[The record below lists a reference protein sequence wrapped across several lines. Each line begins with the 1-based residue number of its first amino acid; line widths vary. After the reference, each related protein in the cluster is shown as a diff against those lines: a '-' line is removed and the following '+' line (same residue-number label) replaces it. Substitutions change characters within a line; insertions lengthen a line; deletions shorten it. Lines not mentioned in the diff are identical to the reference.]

1 MKNKMKRGTLAVLFT
16 IAFIAVVVLI
26 NIIVGVLSDRFGVK
40 ADLTDD
46 KLYTLDETTELFL
59 ENRLDADI
67 TITVLNSEQ
76 TFIENQNN
84 RQVNEILK
92 KMETA
97 SPHISIEYVNLDKNP
112 NYTSKFKN
120 ETVDTNYI
128 VVECGKT
135 GRHKVISPTDYFGL
149 STEEALMYYQYYNLV
164 QGYFIEQ
171 EAVSAMMFASDESPV
186 RIAFTEGYG
195 ETDSTALRTL
205 LSNNGFVVE
214 TLDLLTTD
222 EIDPDIDFVIVHA
235 PTIDMDNEQLLKLDK
250 FLDNN
255 GEYGKSI
262 LYFASIAQPKTPNI
276 DSFLSDWGLSIGFS
290 DIGQSDD
297 RYLVSAIT
305 RFFHLQQVCDTPFTE
320 GVYGSSLFALGA
332 DLRPVFTSGN
342 TDAVTRVLMKTYDG
356 AFLYPLDYEG
366 DSFDFSDIEKGE
378 YNDVVVST
386 KTTSNGTPSRVFAF
400 GTDTLSSDYL
410 LAYGNGI
417 NSEFFANLFN
427 IVSGR
432 EVGITIKE
440 KIPSSPTFEMNA
452 KTANTLA
459 VVLCVVIPVL
469 VIAAGI
475 VVYIRRRHR

>member
-1 MKNKMKRGTLAVLFT
+1 MKNKMKRGTLSLVYT
-16 IAFIAVVVLI
+16 IAFIAAVVLV
-26 NIIVGVLSDRFGVK
+26 NIIIGVLSDRLGVK
-40 ADLTDD
+40 ADLTDG
-46 KLYTLDETTELFL
+46 KLYSLDETTQRFL
-59 ENRLDADI
+59 DDRLDADVVF
-67 TITVLNSEQ
+67 TVLNSEQ
-76 TFIENQNN
+76 EFIEDANN

-97 SPHISIEYVNLDKNP
+97 SPHISLEYVNLDKNP
-112 NYTSKFKN
+112 NYTSKFKD

-135 GRHKVISPTDYFGL
+135 GRHRIISPTDYFGL
-149 STEEALMYYQYYNLV
+149 STEEALTYYRYYGIV

-171 EAVSAMMFASDESPV
+171 ETVSAMIFATDESPV

-195 ETDSTALRTL
+195 ETDSTALRAL
-205 LSNNGFVVE
+205 LSNNGFAVE
-214 TLDLLTTD
+214 TIDLLTTD
-222 EIDPDIDFVIVHA
+222 EIDPDVDFVIVHA
-235 PTIDMDNEQLLKLDK
+235 PTIDIDKERLLTLDK

-255 GEYGKSI
+255 GEYGKSV
-262 LYFASIAQPKTPNI
+262 LYFASISQPRTPNI
-276 DSFLSDWGLSIGFS
+276 DSFLADWGLSVGYS

-297 RYLVSAIT
+297 RYLVSAVT
-305 RFFHLQQVCDTPFTE
+305 RFFHIQQICDTPFTE

-342 TDAVTRVLMKTYDG
+342 TDAQTRVLMKTYDG
-356 AFLYPLDYEG
+356 AFLYPLDHEG
-366 DSFDFSDIEKGE
+366 ESFDYSGVEKGE

-386 KTTSNGTPSRVFAF
+386 RTTSNDTPSRVFAF
-400 GTDTLSSDYL
+400 GSDTLSGAYL
-410 LAYGNGI
+410 LSFGNGV

-427 IVSGR
+427 IISGR
-432 EVGITIKE
+432 EAGITIKE
-440 KIPSSPTFEMNA
+440 KQLAAPTFDMSA

-475 VVYIRRRHR
+475 TVYIRRRHR

>member
-1 MKNKMKRGTLAVLFT
+1 MKNKMKRGSLAALFT
-16 IAFIAVVVLI
+16 IAFIAAAVLV
-26 NIIVGVLSDRFGVK
+26 NIIVGVLSERFGVK

-59 ENRLDADI
+59 DNRLDEDI

-92 KMETA
+92 KMEIA
-97 SPHISIEYVNLDKNP
+97 SSNISIEYVNLDKNP
-112 NYTSKFKN
+112 NYSSKFKD
-120 ETVDTNYI
+120 ETIDTNYI

-135 GRHKVISPTDYFGL
+135 GRHKVISPMDYFGL

-171 EAVSAMMFASDESPV
+171 EAVSAMMFVSDENPV

-205 LSNNGFVVE
+205 LSDNGFAVE

-222 EIDPDIDFVIVHA
+222 EIDSDIDFVIVHA
-235 PTIDMDNEQLLKLDK
+235 PTIDMDNDQLLKLDK

-276 DSFLSDWGLSIGFS
+276 DSFLADWGLSVGYS
-290 DIGQSDD
+290 DVGQSDD

-305 RFFHLQQVCDTPFTE
+305 RFFHLQQICDTPFTD

-332 DLRPVFTSGN
+332 DLRPVFTSEN

-366 DSFDFSDIEKGE
+366 DSFDFSDVEKGE
-378 YNDVVVST
+378 YNDAVVST

-400 GTDTLSSDYL
+400 GSDTLSSSYIM
-410 LAYGNGI
+410 AYGNGV

-427 IVSGR
+427 IISGR
-432 EVGITIKE
+432 EAGITIKE
-440 KIPSSPTFEMNA
+440 KIASSPTFDMNA

-459 VVLCVVIPVL
+459 VVLCLVIPAL
-469 VIAAGI
+469 VIAVGI
-475 VVYIRRRHR
+475 TVYICRRHR